1 MPGLKL
7 HLLTPVPR
15 VFGDAGDIRIT
26 SKKGIA
32 LIAYLAMHRG
42 EPVNRTAL
50 ANLLWSDRSD
60 PQARQSLRQTLHTL
74 RPELGDVHAGALT
87 IDEASVTLDI
97 AADDVDV
104 LRFTARAQSSDP
116 AARLACLDVAWRPLL
131 EHFSSGS
138 EAFDEWVI
146 TQRHR
151 LDLIATRVFSD
162 LASRL
167 EAAGD
172 GERAIAALERLVQI
186 DPSIEDSHR
195 RLLSLEARYRG
206 TDAALSRAR
215 ALAALLKRELDAEPE
230 QATRDL
236 VEAIR
241 AQRKGGAHRAALPS
255 SSSST
260 GQSRLETAAAPAPQR
275 HAGVRRWSKTLSMAI
290 AASVA
295 VIAVGVVTYSL
306 ISKRSVPPGARDA
319 RVAAT
324 PVAEPAWPSPGAKAG
339 ELSGG
344 GLVAIAVRPFE
355 HRDAAGSETELLAAM
370 ISDDLTNTLS
380 RLASFR
386 VISQRTMDS
395 YRGRPI
401 DDAVVGA
408 ELGVRYLVEG
418 SVGMREGTLR
428 LNVALT
434 DTKTRLTVWSSRFE
448 RPIADRQATLDD
460 IVAGLARE
468 LQIEVTR
475 SESAAGQDHHDS
487 HALIFRGW
495 ASMYDMDKDGKRAL
509 DQAALFF
516 NKALEIDQDN
526 PRAQLGI
533 AAVHTHLAIQ
543 LLTDDPAPHLAKAE
557 KILRRVIERSPN
569 SSEAYHVLALMHLAR
584 GNAQAAKQA
593 FEKTIE
599 LNPSHARGY
608 AQLGRLLARLGR
620 ADQGLEHIA
629 YAKRLSPRDPSLAY
643 WHAFS
648 GAAKL
653 ELGRFDEAIADTRLA
668 LSMMPWQPRTV
679 LLLVSALS
687 MAGQEAEARKVLA
700 ELQQAQPHLTT
711 ASLLESYGNPKTR
724 HLVINQGMM
733 RVIDGAKGAPN

>member
-1 MPGLKL
+1 MRL
-7 HLLTPVPR
+7 PR
-15 VFGDAGDIRIT
+15 WSAWSGSTRA
-26 SKKGIA
+26 S
-32 LIAYLAMHRG
+32 
-42 EPVNRTAL
+42 RTA
-50 ANLLWSDRSD
+50 
-60 PQARQSLRQTLHTL
+60 
-74 RPELGDVHAGALT
+74 
-87 IDEASVTLDI
+87 I
-97 AADDVDV
+97 AD
-104 LRFTARAQSSDP
+104 SS
-116 AARLACLDVAWRPLL
+116 
-131 EHFSSGS
+131 
-138 EAFDEWVI
+138 
-146 TQRHR
+146 
-151 LDLIATRVFSD
+151 
-162 LASRL
+162 
-167 EAAGD
+167 
-172 GERAIAALERLVQI
+172 
-186 DPSIEDSHR
+186 
-195 RLLSLEARYRG
+195 SLEARYRG

-236 VEAIR
+236 VETIR
-241 AQRKGGAHRAALPS
+241 AQREGGAHRPGLPS
-255 SSSST
+255 SSPST
-260 GQSRLETAAAPAPQR
+260 GQSRVATGAGAAPQR
-275 HAGVRRWSKTLSMAI
+275 HAARRFWPKAIPLTI

-295 VIAVGVVTYSL
+295 VIAIGAVAYSL
-306 ISKRSVPPGARDA
+306 LPQRSAPPDVQNARG
-319 RVAAT
+319 AAT
-324 PVAEPAWPSPGAKAG
+324 PAAEPAWPSPGAKAG
-339 ELSGG
+339 ELSGR

-370 ISDDLTNTLS
+370 ISDDLTNILS

-395 YRGRPI
+395 YRGRSI

-418 SVGMREGTLR
+418 SVAMREGTLR

-509 DQAALFF
+509 DHAAVLF
-516 NKALEIDQDN
+516 NKALEIDLDN

-533 AAVHTHLAIQ
+533 AAVHTHLAVQ

-557 KILRRVIERSPN
+557 QILRRVIERTPN
-569 SSEAYHVLALMHLAR
+569 SSEAHHVLGLMHLAR
-584 GNAQAAKQA
+584 SNGQAAKQA
-593 FEKTIE
+593 FEKTIAI
-599 LNPSHARGY
+599 NPSHARGY

-620 ADQGLEHIA
+620 PDQGLEHIA

-648 GAAKL
+648 GYAKL

-700 ELQQAQPHLTT
+700 ELQQAQPHLTN
-711 ASLLESYGNPKTR
+711 ASLLESHGNPKTR
-724 HLVINQGMM
+724 HLVINQGLM
-733 RVIDGAKGAPN
+733 RLLDASKGAPN